1 MSTAVRRLVA
11 VLVLVLG
18 VAILLAHLRQPTI
31 PALPGRGCITTTFG
45 SPDTGRTP
53 APRVELESC
62 VHISETL
69 FYLNYFSA
77 PDDSPSQ
84 VFEASG
90 PEGPDRW
97 NEHLAV
103 SWQGPDT
110 LAVTYDDTVHMW
122 RTLTSLHGVN
132 VVYTQLARTGL

>member
-1 MSTAVRRLVA
+1 MLTAIRRLLAALAIALGVA
-11 VLVLVLG
+11 VLV
-18 VAILLAHLRQPTI
+18 AHLQQPGI
-31 PALPGRGCITTTFG
+31 PALPGRGCITTTFN
-45 SPDTGRTP
+45 SPETGKVP

-69 FYLNYFSA
+69 FYLNYYSA
-77 PDDSPSQ
+77 PDDAPSQ

-97 NEHLAV
+97 KEHLAV

-110 LAVTYDDTVHMW
+110 LAVTYDDTVRMW
-122 RTLTSLHGVN
+122 RTQTSLPGVN
-132 VVYTQLARTGL
+132 VVYTQLARTGI